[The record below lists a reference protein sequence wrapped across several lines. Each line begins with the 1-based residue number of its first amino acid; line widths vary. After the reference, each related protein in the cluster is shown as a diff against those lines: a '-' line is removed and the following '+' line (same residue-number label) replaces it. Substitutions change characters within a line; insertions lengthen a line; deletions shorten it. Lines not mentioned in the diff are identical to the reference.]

1 LNAELNVFQREMD
14 KFFRDLET
22 QEAERQRADDMAY
35 RRETEEWMNE
45 DMDTAMAIKEYYM
58 TVIGS
63 NDEKLAFFDLVYGS
77 YEDDEY
83 GWDMKEQ
90 LDWQIQYTYDQLVSF
105 QDQMQE
111 IDTYISDL
119 NFDRF
124 LVEQQWQQED
134 EWMYNDILWR
144 AEAQESDYLYELE
157 EIEEAIGESY
167 ELEGEELTEWIAGYG
182 EVAYN
187 EYNNRRGD
195 LNEWLE
201 EVEGEVEHFT
211 EVAEEFADQ
220 RADEAEARMVAAH
233 QEELDRAAAERDNDE
248 KRIKRETENA
258 NTAIRTLEADYDS
271 MIEHEG
277 QLNDDIENAETQ
289 EDFLRIDS
297 EMQDLMEAMIDNQNE
312 LSNLYSLL
320 DQLDHDQELINDEKA
335 QEAIERI
342 LLEDELWLQEYER
355 VQEEMAQFQE
365 DYEEKKYEYEGRR
378 DDIEYMSEG
387 PAKDEAERLLEIM
400 R

>member
-1 LNAELNVFQREMD
+1 
-14 KFFRDLET
+14 
-22 QEAERQRADDMAY
+22 
-35 RRETEEWMNE
+35 
-45 DMDTAMAIKEYYM
+45 
-58 TVIGS
+58 
-63 NDEKLAFFDLVYGS
+63 
-77 YEDDEY
+77 
-83 GWDMKEQ
+83 
-90 LDWQIQYTYDQLVSF
+90 
-105 QDQMQE
+105 MQE

-144 AEAQESDYLYELE
+144 AEQQESDYLYELE